1 MEDFW
6 ELSIPPNH
14 ECLVIPWR
22 PEAQGLPILRNA
34 TMAKGVTKD
43 PLSQSTFE
51 TIFKDIVKLSGYFGD
66 ATIHAIRRD
75 LGKKLDGE
83 LTSSVSGAMSNY
95 G

>member
-1 MEDFW
+1 
-6 ELSIPPNH
+6 
-14 ECLVIPWR
+14 
-22 PEAQGLPILRNA
+22 
-34 TMAKGVTKD
+34 MAKGVTKD